1 MNSNRRAIG
10 QLIAGGLFSLLV
22 CIATGNAYAS
32 SSHCP
37 KHSYDPDGADVYVE
51 VVSAERIDRGDR
63 NPEEDT
69 YRVEVS
75 IKVVGGSNRYGYM
88 AGWTIVAGYFDAS
101 GQIVKVP
108 QDSDQTHVDAPLYET
123 TEKTTIVVPHQ
134 IERRLRGRLI
144 NPSFRIE
151 SITCQ

>member
-1 MNSNRRAIG
+1 MDVPQQRADVAASDLVLRRSGWGGHEGQQSAISAVGRDAEVSFRRA
-10 QLIAGGLFSLLV
+10 
-22 CIATGNAYAS
+22 T
-32 SSHCP
+32 
-37 KHSYDPDGADVYVE
+37 
-51 VVSAERIDRGDR
+51 SAERIDRGDR